1 MHPTK
6 KNILALALYAGEI
19 MLKNGAETY
28 RVEDTIIRIC
38 QAYNINRVESFVTP
52 TGIFVS
58 VDDQNNGDEAISFL
72 KRIKNRTIDLNK
84 ISKINDFSR
93 TIAISHLST
102 DEGMK
107 ILRDID
113 ALPKYNKYLK
123 TLCAGI
129 TSAFLGILLGAT
141 ITDAITSFFVS
152 ILVYIFVTFVDNLNS
167 NVFIQNASGGAMASL
182 LAILAVHLNI
192 GVNLDKIIISSIMIL
207 VPGVAITNAIR
218 DSISG
223 DFLSGLARAAEAA
236 IIAIAIAVGAGT
248 VMNTWIQIFG
258 GVR

>member
-6 KNILALALYAGEI
+6 KKILALSLYAGEI
-19 MLKNGAETY
+19 MLKNGGETY

-38 QAYNINRVESFVTP
+38 QAYNINHVESFVTP

-93 TIAISHLST
+93 KVAISHLSI

-107 ILRDID
+107 ILKDID

-141 ITDAITSFFVS
+141 IRDAITSFFVS
-152 ILVYIFVTFVDNLNS
+152 ILVYIFVTFVDSLNS

-182 LAILAVHLNI
+182 LAILSLHLNI

-207 VPGVAITNAIR
+207 VPGVAITNAVR

-223 DFLSGLARAAEAA
+223 DFLSGLARATEAA
-236 IIAIAIAVGAGT
+236 IIAISIAAGAGA